1 MVSLNIFRNNL
12 LNHLALFLLGFG
24 DFPEMTDHMNFN
36 YQYWQEQQKLIDCK
50 RKKPS
55 LDSIKVELKESDEDS
70 VFQSNSEETN
80 KPQEVAAGSTS

>member
-1 MVSLNIFRNNL
+1 MI
-12 LNHLALFLLGFG
+12 
-24 DFPEMTDHMNFN
+24 EHMNAN

-70 VFQSNSEETN
+70 VFQSNNEESA
-80 KPQEVAAGSTS
+80 KQPLEGVSAAASTS

>member
-1 MVSLNIFRNNL
+1 MI
-12 LNHLALFLLGFG
+12 
-24 DFPEMTDHMNFN
+24 EHMNAN

-70 VFQSNSEETN
+70 VFQSNNEESA
-80 KPQEVAAGSTS
+80 KQPLEVVSAAASTS